1 MAKTVYEKEIGSD
14 DALSRWS
21 FSTITRK
28 NKGQRTVRLSGKT
41 GYGSGEMELWIELHA
56 RTKQGTLKF
65 KAILPK
71 EVVQNNLFT
80 MLADTPL
87 KVDNIH

>member
-14 DALSRWS
+14 DPLSRLS
-21 FSTITRK
+21 FSTIKRK
-28 NKGQRTVRLSGKT
+28 NKGQRTVCLSGKT
-41 GYGSGEMELWIELHA
+41 PYGSGEMELWVELHA
-56 RTKQGTLKF
+56 GTKQGTLNF

-71 EVVQNNLFT
+71 EILQNHSLT

-87 KVDNIH
+87 KVHNIH

>member
-1 MAKTVYEKEIGSD
+1 MWV
-14 DALSRWS
+14 
-21 FSTITRK
+21 
-28 NKGQRTVRLSGKT
+28 
-41 GYGSGEMELWIELHA
+41 ELHA
-56 RTKQGTLKF
+56 ITKHGTLNF
-65 KAILPK
+65 KLSHFPE

>member
-1 MAKTVYEKEIGSD
+1 
-14 DALSRWS
+14 
-21 FSTITRK
+21 
-28 NKGQRTVRLSGKT
+28 
-41 GYGSGEMELWIELHA
+41 MELWVELHA

-65 KAILPK
+65 KAILLK

-80 MLADTPL
+80 MLGDTPL

>member
-1 MAKTVYEKEIGSD
+1 
-14 DALSRWS
+14 
-21 FSTITRK
+21 
-28 NKGQRTVRLSGKT
+28 
-41 GYGSGEMELWIELHA
+41 MELWVELHA

-65 KAILPK
+65 KAILLK
-71 EVVQNNLFT
+71 EVLQNNLFT

>member
-1 MAKTVYEKEIGSD
+1 MTTLSLD
-14 DALSRWS
+14 DHSR
-21 FSTITRK
+21 
-28 NKGQRTVRLSGKT
+28 QLHVTVRLSGKT
-41 GYGSGEMELWIELHA
+41 RYGSGEMELWIELHA

-80 MLADTPL
+80 MLGDTPL

>member
-1 MAKTVYEKEIGSD
+1 
-14 DALSRWS
+14 
-21 FSTITRK
+21 
-28 NKGQRTVRLSGKT
+28 
-41 GYGSGEMELWIELHA
+41 MELWIELYA

-65 KAILPK
+65 KAILLK

-87 KVDNIH
+87 KVANTH

>member
-1 MAKTVYEKEIGSD
+1 
-14 DALSRWS
+14 
-21 FSTITRK
+21 
-28 NKGQRTVRLSGKT
+28 
-41 GYGSGEMELWIELHA
+41 MELWVELQA

-65 KAILPK
+65 KAILLK

-80 MLADTPL
+80 MLGDTPL

>member
-1 MAKTVYEKEIGSD
+1 
-14 DALSRWS
+14 
-21 FSTITRK
+21 
-28 NKGQRTVRLSGKT
+28 
-41 GYGSGEMELWIELHA
+41 MELWIELHV
-56 RTKQGTLKF
+56 RTKQGTLEF

>member
-1 MAKTVYEKEIGSD
+1 
-14 DALSRWS
+14 
-21 FSTITRK
+21 
-28 NKGQRTVRLSGKT
+28 
-41 GYGSGEMELWIELHA
+41 MELWVELHA
-56 RTKQGTLKF
+56 RTKQGTLTF

-87 KVDNIH
+87 KVDNIHLAMCCVFLHFFHSV

>member
-1 MAKTVYEKEIGSD
+1 
-14 DALSRWS
+14 
-21 FSTITRK
+21 
-28 NKGQRTVRLSGKT
+28 
-41 GYGSGEMELWIELHA
+41 MELRVELHA
-56 RTKQGTLKF
+56 RTKQGTLTF

-71 EVVQNNLFT
+71 EVVQNNLFS

>member
-1 MAKTVYEKEIGSD
+1 
-14 DALSRWS
+14 
-21 FSTITRK
+21 
-28 NKGQRTVRLSGKT
+28 
-41 GYGSGEMELWIELHA
+41 MELWVELHA
-56 RTKQGTLKF
+56 RTKQGTPTF

-71 EVVQNNLFT
+71 EDEQNNLFT

>member
-1 MAKTVYEKEIGSD
+1 
-14 DALSRWS
+14 
-21 FSTITRK
+21 
-28 NKGQRTVRLSGKT
+28 
-41 GYGSGEMELWIELHA
+41 MELWGELHA

-87 KVDNIH
+87 KADNIH